1 MYRRLYC
8 AAAIAAALTVSSG
21 CSDSVAVPA
30 TYDSALDA
38 ASRGQQT
45 ATLSTLEALVN
56 IESGS
61 GDAVGMP
68 QMSDYLAQQLA
79 SLGATVTRHKPE
91 DGGVGDNIV
100 GRFEGTG
107 NRSIL
112 LMAHMDTVYPRGFL
126 ARAPFRID
134 GNRAYGPG
142 IADDKGGIA
151 VILNALS
158 ILRAQGFNGYGTLTV
173 LFNTDE
179 EVGSF
184 GSRTLIQSLAAQH
197 DYVLSH
203 EPAADVAES
212 FGLATSGIAHAEV
225 TVTGRASH
233 AGVAPELG
241 VNALTEA
248 ADLILRT
255 QDIDNKD
262 REIRFNWT
270 LASAGSASNAIP
282 DTANLTAD
290 MRYGRN
296 EDLEAMIAMLT
307 ERAQQKRLSA
317 AEISVDVLRGRPAFN
332 ASTAGQALAAK
343 AQAIYREVG
352 GSASVVAERSGGGTD
367 AAYAAMSGKPV
378 LENLGL
384 PGFGYHTNADE
395 YIVIDTIPRRLY
407 LATRLIMDLSRDR

>member
-1 MYRRLYC
+1 MYRRLFY
-8 AAAIAAALTVSSG
+8 AAAITAALMVSSG
-21 CSDSVAVPA
+21 CKDSVAVPA
-30 TYDSALDA
+30 TYDSTLDTASKARQA
-38 ASRGQQT
+38 ATVSM
-45 ATLSTLEALVN
+45 LEALVN

-61 GDAVGMP
+61 GDAAGM
-68 QMSDYLAQQLA
+68 QRMSDYLAQQLA
-79 SLGATVTRHKPE
+79 GLGATVTRHKPE
-91 DGGVGDNIV
+91 DGGVGENVV
-100 GRFEGTG
+100 GWFEGTG
-107 NRSIL
+107 SRSIL
-112 LMAHMDTVYPRGFL
+112 LMAHMDTVYPSGFL
-126 ARAPFRID
+126 AKAPFRVE

-151 VILNALS
+151 VILNALA

-203 EPAADVAES
+203 EPTIDVAES
-212 FGLATSGIAHAEV
+212 FGLATSGISHAEV
-225 TVTGRASH
+225 KIKGRASH
-233 AGVAPELG
+233 AGVAPEMG

-255 QDIDNKD
+255 QDIDNKE

-270 LASAGSASNAIP
+270 LASAGTASNAIP
-282 DTANLTAD
+282 DTATLTAD

-296 EDLEAMIAMLT
+296 EDLDAITAMLT
-307 ERAQQKRLSA
+307 ERAQRKRLSA
-317 AEISVDVLRGRPAFN
+317 AEITVDVNRGRPAFN

-352 GSASVVAERSGGGTD
+352 GEVSVAAERTGGGTD
-367 AAYAAMSGKPV
+367 AAYAALSGKPV
-378 LENLGL
+378 LESLGL
-384 PGFGYHTNADE
+384 PGYGYHSTADE
-395 YIVIDTIPRRLY
+395 YILIDSIPRRLY
-407 LATRLIMDLSRDR
+407 LATRLITDLSLGR